1 MIIDKMEALI
11 GFVTR
16 NGLKVTLEEVINRNS
31 VWSLSDEL
39 IESQTNDVQSS
50 MSDTPAYLSVC
61 RLAYENE
68 QVFNKF
74 KSNREYRQIL
84 EHVTY
89 EQGLAYLKIIES
101 DPFSLKLLQDL
112 SYFEDGKPFKYTY
125 KKYGKLSPTLL
136 RYIKVT
142 GEIYALFGNIS
153 QFNIAEI
160 GVGTG
165 GLCEQIVSNFNV
177 SQYDLYDLPD
187 VLRLSSKCIS
197 RGEIRGNINPR
208 YDYTSSVAE
217 YDLVISNYAFSELTR
232 NVQMQYINE
241 VILKSK
247 HGYLIYNHISPDS
260 YDTLSAADFC
270 KLVPNAVI
278 RSETPLTHKDNVL
291 ITW

>member
-1 MIIDKMEALI
+1 MIINRVGTSI
-11 GFVTR
+11 GFLKR
-16 NGLKVTLEEVINRNS
+16 NGLKITLEELINRKS
-31 VWSLSDEL
+31 VWSLSNEF
-39 IESQTNDVQSS
+39 IESQTSGTQSS

-61 RLAYENE
+61 KLAYEND
-68 QVFNKF
+68 QIFDKF

-89 EQGLAYLKIIES
+89 EQGLAYLQIIEK
-101 DPFSLKLLQDL
+101 DPFSFKLLREL

-142 GEIYALFGNIS
+142 GDIYSLIGNIS
-153 QFNIAEI
+153 HFNIAEI

-165 GLCEQIVSNFNV
+165 GLCEQIVSNFDVN
-177 SQYDLYDLPD
+177 QYDLFDLPD

-197 RGEIRGNINPR
+197 RGDIKGNINPR
-208 YDYTSSVAE
+208 YDYTSSVEE

-232 NVQMQYINE
+232 NIQIHYINE

-260 YDTLSAADFC
+260 YDSLSAADFC
-270 KLVPNAVI
+270 KIVPNAVI
-278 RSETPLTHKDNVL
+278 RPELPLTHKDNVL

>member
-1 MIIDKMEALI
+1 MIIDKIGALI
-11 GFVTR
+11 GFVKK

-61 RLAYENE
+61 RLAFENE

-165 GLCEQIVSNFNV
+165 GLCEQIVSNFDV
-177 SQYDLYDLPD
+177 KQYDLYDLPD

-197 RGEIRGNINPR
+197 RGGIKGNINPR

-270 KLVPNAVI
+270 KIVPNAVI
-278 RSETPLTHKDNVL
+278 RSEKPLTHKDNVL